1 MLIDYQVKTE
11 MFEGPLEL
19 LLDLVEKRKLFINE
33 ISLAMI
39 ADDYIA
45 HLKSF
50 EKLPV
55 DFVSNFLVVA
65 ATLILIKSKS
75 LLPSLDLTPEEAQDI
90 HELEDR
96 LKEYQRIREL
106 SLHVKS
112 LFGRA
117 VMFPKGQT
125 QMREIVFTPSQEIR
139 PQSIFEAVRE
149 VIARFPKKV
158 TLPKILVK
166 KVVSLEEVMDR
177 LSTRIMQNLKMSFR
191 EFAGVGKGDGI
202 DIGIYGREEKVNIIV
217 SFLAMLELV
226 KQGVLAV
233 TQAAH
238 GEDIHME
245 TGVLETP
252 HYGTDSPGE
261 R

>member
-1 MLIDYQVKTE
+1 MLEYQIKLET
-11 MFEGPLEL
+11 FEGPLEL

-33 ISLAMI
+33 ISLAAI

-55 DFVSNFLVVA
+55 DFVSNFLIVA

-75 LLPSLDLTPEEAQDI
+75 LLPSLDLTSEETQDI
-90 HELEDR
+90 HELESR
-96 LKEYQRIREL
+96 LREYQKIREL
-106 SLHVKS
+106 SVHVKS
-112 LFGRA
+112 MFGEQII
-117 VMFPKGQT
+117 FPKGQT
-125 QMREIVFTPSQEIR
+125 RGAEVVFAPSEEIKT
-139 PQSIFEAVRE
+139 QSIFDAIRE
-149 VIARFPKKV
+149 VIAHFPKKV
-158 TLPKILVK
+158 VLPKIIVK

-177 LSTRIMQNLKMSFR
+177 LATRITENLRMSFR
-191 EFAGVGKGDGI
+191 EFAGVGK
-202 DIGIYGREEKVNIIV
+202 EEKVNVIV

-226 KQGVLAV
+226 KQGMIAV
-233 TQAAH
+233 TQAGH

-252 HYGTDSPGE
+252 KYGVSTSS
-261 R
+261 

>member
-1 MLIDYQVKTE
+1 MTLEYKIKLET
-11 MFEGPLEL
+11 FEGPLEL

-33 ISLAMI
+33 ISLAQV

-65 ATLILIKSKS
+65 STLVLIKSKS
-75 LLPSLDLTPEEAQDI
+75 LLPTLDLTPEETQDI
-90 HELEDR
+90 HELENR

-106 SLHVKS
+106 SLHVKNA
-112 LFGRA
+112 FGKNIS
-117 VMFPKGQT
+117 FPQGQSRT
-125 QMREIVFTPSQEIR
+125 QDIVFAPSEEIKT
-139 PQSIFEAVRE
+139 QNIFDAMRE
-149 VIARFPKKV
+149 VIAHFPKKV
-158 TLPKILVK
+158 ALPKVLVK

-177 LSTRIMQNLKMSFR
+177 LATRITSNLKMSFR
-191 EFAGVGKGDGI
+191 EFAGVGK
-202 DIGIYGREEKVNIIV
+202 EEKVNVIV

-226 KQGVLAV
+226 KQGMIAV
-233 TQAAH
+233 TQAGH

-245 TGVLETP
+245 TGALDTP
-252 HYGTDSPGE
+252 HYGNDSP
-261 R
+261 

>member
-1 MLIDYQVKTE
+1 MVVDYQIKLET
-11 MFEGPLEL
+11 FEGPLEL

-33 ISLAMI
+33 ISLASI

-65 ATLILIKSKS
+65 ATLILIKSRS
-75 LLPSLDLTPEEAQDI
+75 LLPSLDLTPEETQDI
-90 HELEDR
+90 HELESR

-106 SLHVKS
+106 SVHVKN
-112 LFGRA
+112 LFG
-117 VMFPKGQT
+117 VNVSFPKGQARSTEVVFAPSEEIKT
-125 QMREIVFTPSQEIR
+125 QTILDSIR
-139 PQSIFEAVRE
+139 D
-149 VIARFPKKV
+149 VIAHFPKKII
-158 TLPKILVK
+158 LPKIIVK

-177 LSTRIMQNLKMSFR
+177 LAERITANLRMSFR
-191 EFAGVGKGDGI
+191 EFAGVG
-202 DIGIYGREEKVNIIV
+202 REEKVNVIV

-226 KQGVLAV
+226 KQGMIAV
-233 TQAAH
+233 TQAGH

-245 TGVLETP
+245 TGVLDTP
-252 HYGTDSPGE
+252 KYGMNRNVIE
-261 R
+261 